1 MNLDGRIEVLTV
13 KNEYIF
19 GIDILIM
26 GSSFQIPFVI
36 TVMIWQ
42 CCVLTLVI
50 LLLSLLITA
59 VLYRAANFC
68 DHNVFLEKVCVS

>member
-36 TVMIWQ
+36 TVMI
-42 CCVLTLVI
+42 
-50 LLLSLLITA
+50 
-59 VLYRAANFC
+59 
-68 DHNVFLEKVCVS
+68 